1 MEHPGPYEYVD
12 ETIHYLQAPS
22 AAHRV
27 QLDLG
32 PVRFPQQLNYESWGF
47 MIGRFGRCSTRSSPR
62 YGWNML
68 KPCSKAGET
77 EDRFLNHNISQPI
90 TARPATLPQNLPRER
105 HLRFKSPR
113 WSQSSWRRL
122 EAVGMG
128 SAVLGKGTCWTWSKT
143 LKSYLIHIS
152 DTCFFCNHKGILF
165 WMKSKEQ
172 SVAWEW
178 GLIHVRRSLSLGM
191 MCRVHNIPWP
201 WIGFGL
207 VSVTVRQDH
216 SQKVLE

>member
-1 MEHPGPYEYVD
+1 MEHPGLS
-12 ETIHYLQAPS
+12 TLMKQSITSKLQEHTVS
-22 AAHRV
+22 SWTWV
-27 QLDLG
+27 QF
-32 PVRFPQQLNYESWGF
+32 VSHSNW
-47 MIGRFGRCSTRSSPR
+47 
-62 YGWNML
+62 ML
-68 KPCSKAGET
+68 WVMGLHDWQIWQMFNWITQIWLKHAEACSKAGET
-77 EDRFLNHNISQPI
+77 EDRFLNHNISQLI
-90 TARPATLPQNLPRER
+90 TARPATLPQNLLRER

-128 SAVLGKGTCWTWSKT
+128 SAVLGKGTCWTLSKT

-152 DTCFFCNHKGILF
+152 DTCIFCNHKGILF
-165 WMKSKEQ
+165 WMKSREQ

-178 GLIHVRRSLSLGM
+178 GLHVRRSLSLGM
-191 MCRVHNIPWP
+191 MCHVHNIPWP

-216 SQKVLE
+216 S